1 MFGATASPGTNDRPH
16 ASSSASVPNIHM
28 RSPSRH
34 IASPFNHHASTS
46 SVDRIPALPVHGSA
60 APSNNTQGAF
70 ATGYSPVRGNQPAHN
85 GGTPAGTP
93 VTPSKKRVF
102 NYASPSAKGHRSS
115 PSRGMAA
122 SPGNFNLK
130 YSSGTTIGGG
140 YEDMLSDRYSQSPI
154 GKESQRVLVSPRKPT
169 RWVSKT
175 PFKVLDAPELAVSL
189 FKKHLPYVSH
199 FRFYRRM
206 ISTLT

>member
-1 MFGATASPGTNDRPH
+1 MFGATASPGADRPH

-28 RSPSRH
+28 RSPSRQ
-34 IASPFNHHASTS
+34 IASPFNHYASTS
-46 SVDRIPALPVHGSA
+46 GSDRLPHMPAHGSG
-60 APSNNTQGAF
+60 APSTNTQGAF
-70 ATGYSPVRGNQPAHN
+70 ATGYSPIRGNQPNYN
-85 GGTPAGTP
+85 GGSAAGTT

-130 YSSGTTIGGG
+130 YGSGTNIGAGF
-140 YEDMLSDRYSQSPI
+140 EDMLSDRYSQSPI
-154 GKESQRVLVSPRKPT
+154 GKESQRALVSPRKPT

-175 PFKVLDAPELAVSL
+175 PFKVLDAPELAVSI
-189 FKKHLPYVSH
+189 FEKAS
-199 FRFYRRM
+199 
-206 ISTLT
+206 ISCV